1 VPKIFLGIFFI
12 PNKYCGR
19 GTYSMGT
26 MFYGHHFMMP
36 CFDIIYYFAVYG
48 TMFYGHQFYVARYFG
63 HEFMWHHILRA

>member
-1 VPKIFLGIFFI
+1 
-12 PNKYCGR
+12 
-19 GTYSMGT
+19 MGT
-26 MFYGHHFMMP
+26 MFYGHHFLMP